1 MSLFPRI
8 LVLGILGL
16 FLAGCA
22 ADGTVANPF
31 DSSDEQQP
39 STPYYFS
46 EFPDVP
52 IPHAMSEERG
62 NTYVSFS
69 PTGVK
74 CGVQH
79 FSGRLEVVSLMNTM
93 RRNMANS
100 GWTLR
105 ALLRSK
111 ESILVFEKSSQ
122 VCAMHI
128 TDGMIYTDMVVFV
141 SPRLE
146 GDTASLDI
154 SAYSKPS
161 SGAASTSGGSQPL
174 SQ

>member
-1 MSLFPRI
+1 MSFFSRI
-8 LVLGILGL
+8 VLLGFLSL

-22 ADGTVANPF
+22 ADGSLVNPF
-31 DSSDEQQP
+31 DDSADQQP

-62 NTYVSFS
+62 NTYISFS

-74 CGVQH
+74 CGVQS
-79 FSGRLEVVSLMNTM
+79 FSGRLEVISLMNTM
-93 RRNMANS
+93 RRNMADN

-111 ESILVFEKSSQ
+111 ESVLVFEKAHQ

-128 TDGMIYTDMVVFV
+128 TDGMIYTDMIVFM

-146 GDTASLDI
+146 GDSASADTT
-154 SAYSKPS
+154 AYSQPS
-161 SGAASTSGGSQPL
+161 GSASSGGSQPL
-174 SQ
+174 AK